1 MCLKNNKSIQ
11 LKRMLEK
18 EYLIFDG
25 GYGTRMVEAGL
36 CPGERPEM
44 WNFTH
49 ENEVLRFHRE
59 YLEAGCHLIKTNT
72 FGANPL
78 SYQKEL
84 EKDPDFLDRLIE
96 KGVFLAKKAV
106 MDYEKQWEEEWGN
119 TKEQRFCAVALD
131 IGPCGRLLEPLGD
144 LDFEQAVRSFA
155 QVVRTGVKCGVDCIL
170 IETMTDSYET
180 KAAVLAA
187 KENSDLPVFV
197 TNTYQENGKLLTG
210 TSILGMIA
218 LLEGLGVDAIGM
230 NCGLGPSQMEE
241 LFEVFEKHASIPVI
255 INPNAGLPVSDGER
269 VRYPNPED
277 FLKRME
283 NMINRGARI
292 VGGCCGTTPEHIRG
306 LSELVSGKQPQPL
319 IPKTETLITSSEK
332 VVEFGKK
339 PVLIGERI
347 NPTGKKRLQQA
358 LREQNMEYIISLA
371 QKQKERFAQVLDVNV
386 GLPEI
391 NEKEVLPMVT
401 EQLRQSVNLP
411 LQLDSSDPEAL
422 EAAMRIYNGKPMVNS
437 VNGKEESMQAV
448 FPLVKKYGGLVVA
461 LTLDEQGIPSGAE
474 GRLAIAKR
482 IYETAAGYGIS
493 PKDIIID
500 PLAMAVSADPGAATE
515 TLSAVRMMKE
525 QLGGLVSLGVSN
537 VSFGLP
543 ERENLNAVFFAS
555 ALECGLDAAIMN
567 PDSDRMLQTYFGF
580 CALHQMDE
588 QFSDYIKLS
597 GQRDAVSQTFE
608 SSVLKSGTEGRELYD
623 AVKKGWVKQAET
635 AAGKWPVI
643 QRQ

>member
-1 MCLKNNKSIQ
+1 MKISDIMKQKDYMLSFEVFPPKATSDFAGVERATREIGAACYPEGHVESSNLRSDIRHLKEKVDAGCDFLTTQMFFDNHILYNSGGRKRTVMCLKNNKSIQ

-36 CPGERPEM
+36 CPGERTEM

-49 ENEVLRFHRE
+49 EKEVLRFPRE

-144 LDFEQAVRSFA
+144 LDF
-155 QVVRTGVKCGVDCIL
+155 
-170 IETMTDSYET
+170 
-180 KAAVLAA
+180 
-187 KENSDLPVFV
+187 SDLPVFV

-241 LFEVFEKHASIPVI
+241 LFEVFEKHASIPVM

-319 IPKTETLITSSEK
+319 IPKTETLITSSE
-332 VVEFGKK
+332 
-339 PVLIGERI
+339 
-347 NPTGKKRLQQA
+347 
-358 LREQNMEYIISLA
+358 
-371 QKQKERFAQVLDVNV
+371 
-386 GLPEI
+386 
-391 NEKEVLPMVT
+391 NESELLCT
-401 EQLRQSVNLP
+401 DCN
-411 LQLDSSDPEAL
+411 
-422 EAAMRIYNGKPMVNS
+422 
-437 VNGKEESMQAV
+437 
-448 FPLVKKYGGLVVA
+448 
-461 LTLDEQGIPSGAE
+461 
-474 GRLAIAKR
+474 
-482 IYETAAGYGIS
+482 GYG
-493 PKDIIID
+493 
-500 PLAMAVSADPGAATE
+500 AFCRSA
-515 TLSAVRMMKE
+515 
-525 QLGGLVSLGVSN
+525 
-537 VSFGLP
+537 F
-543 ERENLNAVFFAS
+543 
-555 ALECGLDAAIMN
+555 
-567 PDSDRMLQTYFGF
+567 
-580 CALHQMDE
+580 
-588 QFSDYIKLS
+588 
-597 GQRDAVSQTFE
+597 
-608 SSVLKSGTEGRELYD
+608 
-623 AVKKGWVKQAET
+623 
-635 AAGKWPVI
+635 
-643 QRQ
+643 